1 MVGFEGREA
10 QSPQPLGHVGHA
22 GILSVSV
29 SVLPLPGCELGQLA
43 EIYTHSGTLMPGLG
57 TE

>member
-1 MVGFEGREA
+1 MVGFEGRQA

-29 SVLPLPGCELGQLA
+29 LPLPGCALGQLA